1 MKNKLI
7 INLTLLVL
15 IIAACG
21 GQATQTAPEP
31 AAPTQAV
38 TQPAPAPAT
47 AVPATDMA
55 VSATEAPVA
64 DEGVSFAND
73 VLPILANSCNDCH
86 GGKQIKEGLDMS
98 AYEGL
103 VAGSINGTVLVPG
116 NSAESL
122 LVKLAAEGKMPKR
135 GPKLTAGQIQII
147 SEWIDAGALNN

>member
-73 VLPILANSCNDCH
+73 V
-86 GGKQIKEGLDMS
+86 
-98 AYEGL
+98 
-103 VAGSINGTVLVPG
+103 
-116 NSAESL
+116 
-122 LVKLAAEGKMPKR
+122 
-135 GPKLTAGQIQII
+135 
-147 SEWIDAGALNN
+147 